1 MCYFSWKK
9 QTNKQTNKQKNTI
22 PMFSALFDKV
32 KQNGKNITHNFC
44 SAAQLINC
52 SEALKH
58 FQRNL

>member
-1 MCYFSWKK
+1 
-9 QTNKQTNKQKNTI
+9 
-22 PMFSALFDKV
+22 MFSALFDKV

-52 SEALKH
+52 TEALKH